1 MINYCTLIEND
12 LSLVLSELGTQD
24 LKRNAQRSFQATH
37 VPAAMLPS
45 VQPRHF
51 GDRRVRAVDLGRLLT
66 TNYAPPPP
74 IQQDRLVNVR
84 QLVLPRQPLAVRR
97 KAHAVRRVAI
107 SAS

>member
-24 LKRNAQRSFQATH
+24 LKRNARRSFQATH

-66 TNYAPPPP
+66 TNYAPFPSNPTRPPCLRP
-74 IQQDRLVNVR
+74 ATRAS
-84 QLVLPRQPLAVRR
+84 LAT
-97 KAHAVRRVAI
+97 
-107 SAS
+107 SGSP